1 MKWYWWLLIAIALIV
16 IGVIIYR
23 NNLKKAK
30 VQEVKDNLA
39 SYKKELL
46 EIESFLQARPSDP
59 NDADYVSKRNA
70 YMARKNELIKF
81 FLERLGCKEDEGV
94 DTSTWTCGK

>member
-1 MKWYWWLLIAIALIV
+1 MKWYWWLLIAIVAIA

-23 NNLKKAK
+23 NQTKKAK
-30 VQEVKDNLA
+30 VEEVEDRL
-39 SYKKELL
+39 SGYKKELL

-59 NDADYVSKRNA
+59 NDAAYVSKRDA

-81 FLERLGCKEDEGV
+81 FLDRFGCKEDEGI
-94 DTSTWTCGK
+94 DTSKWICAK

>member
-16 IGVIIYR
+16 IGFIIYR
-23 NNLKKAK
+23 YQTKKSK
-30 VQEVKDNLA
+30 VEEVEDKLS

-59 NDADYVSKRNA
+59 NDADYVSKRDA
-70 YMARKNELIKF
+70 FMTRKNELIRF
-81 FLERLGCKEDEGV
+81 FMDRFGCKEDEGI
-94 DTSTWTCGK
+94 DTSKWACAK